1 MSIQKEN
8 SSFENQSNTTVRELK
23 RMPSYLEKRSIRY
36 PIFGLMGITVVLL
49 GLLAYYNWLLSIL
62 GVILFFPP
70 FYYIFKVD
78 AMQKKET
85 EEYITTLS
93 YRVKKV
99 GEEALLEMPIGIML
113 INDEY
118 FIEWTNPFLASCF
131 DEDTLVGRSLYDVG
145 DLLIPLIKQE
155 VETEIITLH
164 DRKFRVILKLEE
176 RLLYFFDVTEQTEIE
191 KMYQEERTVLS
202 IIFLDNYD
210 DLTQGMD
217 DQTRS
222 SMNNVVTSILNKWA
236 VDNGVFL
243 KRVSSERFIAV
254 YNEQILQQLEKGKF
268 TILDEVRE
276 TTSKHNIPLTLSIG
290 VGTGVSSLPELGV
303 LAQSSLDLALGR
315 GGDQVAIKQT
325 NGKVKFFGGKTNP
338 VEKRTRVRARVIAH
352 ALKELI
358 TESDKVIIMGHK
370 NPDMDAIGAAIGIQ
384 KIAEMNKRDG
394 YIVVNFQEID
404 TGIQRLMA
412 EIQKKEELFAKF
424 ISPAQALEI
433 ATEDTLLV
441 VVDTHKPSM
450 VIEEKLINRLEHVV
464 VIDHHRRAEEF
475 IKNPLL
481 VYMEPYASSTAELV
495 TELLEYQP
503 KNGKVEMLEATAL
516 LAGIIVDTKSFS
528 LRTGSRTFD
537 AASYLRSLGADTV
550 LVQKFLKEDVETY
563 IKRSKIIENVYF
575 YREGIA
581 IAKGQPDEE
590 YSQVLIAQ
598 TADTL
603 LTMDG
608 VIASFVISRRS
619 EYTVGVS
626 ARSLGDVNVQVIM
639 ENLEGGGHL
648 TNAAT
653 QLSDVSLDEVEER
666 LQNVIDEY
674 MEGRKKA

>member
-1 MSIQKEN
+1 
-8 SSFENQSNTTVRELK
+8 
-23 RMPSYLEKRSIRY
+23 MPSYLEKRSIRY

-49 GLLAYYNWLLSIL
+49 GILAYYNWLFALIGL
-62 GVILFFPP
+62 FLVILP
-70 FYYIFKVD
+70 FYYLFQLI
-78 AMQKKET
+78 QKHRKET
-85 EEYITTLS
+85 EEYISTLS

-99 GEEALLEMPIGIML
+99 GEEALMEMPIGIML
-113 INDEY
+113 INDDY
-118 FIEWTNPFLASCF
+118 YIEWTNPFLASCF
-131 DEDTLVGRSLYDVG
+131 DEDTLVGRSLYDVA
-145 DLLIPLIKQE
+145 DSLVPLIKQE

-164 DRKFRVILKLEE
+164 DRKFRVIHKPEE

-191 KMYQEERTVLS
+191 KMYQEERTVIA

-210 DLTQGMD
+210 ELTQGMD
-217 DQTRS
+217 DQTKS
-222 SMNNVVTSILNKWA
+222 SLNSLVTQILNKWA
-236 VDNGVFL
+236 QDNGVFL

-254 YNEQILQQLEKGKF
+254 FNEHILQLLEKGKF
-268 TILDEVRE
+268 TILDDVRE
-276 TTSKHNIPLTLSIG
+276 ITSKQNVPLTLSVG
-290 VGTGVSSLPELGV
+290 VGTGVSSLPELGS

-338 VEKRTRVRARVIAH
+338 VEKRTRVRARVISH

-358 TESDKVIIMGHK
+358 SESDKVIIMGHK
-370 NPDMDAIGAAIGIQ
+370 SPDMDAIGAAIGIQ
-384 KIAEMNKRDG
+384 KVARLNQREG
-394 YIVVNFQEID
+394 YVVVNFNELD
-404 TGIQRLMA
+404 TGVRRMMK
-412 EIQKKEELFAKF
+412 EIEKNEELFSKF
-424 ISPAQALEI
+424 ITPEQAMEI
-433 ATEDTLLV
+433 ATDDTLLV

-450 VIEEKLINRLEHVV
+450 VIEEKLLHKIEHVV

-475 IKNPLL
+475 IHNPLL

-503 KNGKVEMLEATAL
+503 KNGRIEMLEATAL

-537 AASYLRSLGADTV
+537 AASYLRGQGADTV
-550 LVQKFLKEDVETY
+550 LVQKFLKEDVDTY
-563 IKRSKIIENVYF
+563 IKRAKLIETVQF

-581 IAKGQPDEE
+581 IAKGQPDQIFD
-590 YSQVLIAQ
+590 QVLIAQ

-608 VIASFVISRRS
+608 VVASFVISNRS
-619 EYTVGVS
+619 ENMIGVS
-626 ARSLGDVNVQVIM
+626 ARSLGDINVQVIM

-653 QLSDVSLDEVEER
+653 QLHDATLDEVEAR
-666 LQNVIDEY
+666 LKEAIDEY
-674 MEGRKKA
+674 FEGRKKE

>member
-1 MSIQKEN
+1 
-8 SSFENQSNTTVRELK
+8 
-23 RMPSYLEKRSIRY
+23 MPSYLEKRSIRY

-49 GLLAYYNWLLSIL
+49 GILAYYNWLFALIGLFLIIL
-62 GVILFFPP
+62 P
-70 FYYIFKVD
+70 FYYLFQLI
-78 AMQKKET
+78 QKHRKET
-85 EEYITTLS
+85 EEYISTLS

-99 GEEALLEMPIGIML
+99 GEEALMEMPIGIML
-113 INDEY
+113 INDDY
-118 FIEWTNPFLASCF
+118 YIEWTNPFLASCF
-131 DEDTLVGRSLYDVG
+131 DEDTLVGRSLYDVA
-145 DLLIPLIKQE
+145 DSLVPLIKQE

-164 DRKFRVILKLEE
+164 DRKFRVIHKPEE

-191 KMYQEERTVLS
+191 KMYQEERTVIA

-210 DLTQGMD
+210 ELTQGMD
-217 DQTRS
+217 DQTKS
-222 SMNNVVTSILNKWA
+222 SLNSLVTQILNKWA
-236 VDNGVFL
+236 QDNGVFL

-254 YNEQILQQLEKGKF
+254 FNEHILQLLEKGKF
-268 TILDEVRE
+268 TILDDVRE
-276 TTSKHNIPLTLSIG
+276 TTSKQNVPLTLSVG
-290 VGTGVSSLPELGV
+290 VGTGVSSLPELGS

-338 VEKRTRVRARVIAH
+338 VEKRTRVRARVISH

-358 TESDKVIIMGHK
+358 SESDKVIIMGHK
-370 NPDMDAIGAAIGIQ
+370 SPDMDAIGAAIGIQ
-384 KIAEMNKRDG
+384 KVARLNQREG
-394 YIVVNFQEID
+394 YVVVNFNELD
-404 TGIQRLMA
+404 TGVRRMMK
-412 EIQKKEELFAKF
+412 EIEKNEELFSKF
-424 ISPAQALEI
+424 ITPEQAMEI
-433 ATEDTLLV
+433 ATDDTLLV

-450 VIEEKLINRLEHVV
+450 VIEEKLLHKIEHVV

-475 IKNPLL
+475 IHNPLL

-503 KNGKVEMLEATAL
+503 KNGRIEMLEATAL

-537 AASYLRSLGADTV
+537 AASYLRGQGADTV
-550 LVQKFLKEDVETY
+550 LVQKFLKEDVDTY
-563 IKRSKIIENVYF
+563 IKRAKLIETVQF

-581 IAKGQPDEE
+581 IAKGQPDQIFD
-590 YSQVLIAQ
+590 QVLIAQ

-608 VIASFVISRRS
+608 VVASFVISNRS
-619 EYTVGVS
+619 ENMIGVS
-626 ARSLGDVNVQVIM
+626 ARSLGDINVQVIM

-653 QLSDVSLDEVEER
+653 QLHDATLDEVEAR
-666 LQNVIDEY
+666 LKEAIDEY
-674 MEGRKKA
+674 FEGRKKE